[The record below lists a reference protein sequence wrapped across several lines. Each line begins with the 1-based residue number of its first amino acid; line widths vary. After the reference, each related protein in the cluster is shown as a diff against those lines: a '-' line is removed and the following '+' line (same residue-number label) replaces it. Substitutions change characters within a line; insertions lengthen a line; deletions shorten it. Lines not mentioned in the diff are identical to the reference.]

1 MVGSSG
7 VRSSRIRTLAL
18 VLAGGAGG
26 RLELLTAGR
35 AKPAVP
41 FAGKYRLIDFPLSNA
56 HNAGFEDVWVV
67 QQFHPA
73 SLADHLANGRPWDL
87 DRTVGGLLVLS
98 PHLGSDRAGW
108 HHGTADALWRQAPLI
123 RDHDPDVLVVVSA
136 DAVYRLDY
144 SEVVN
149 QHRESG
155 ASVTMVTTR
164 VAAEDAS
171 RYGVVE
177 VDDSRTITG
186 YTYKPDEPSTDLVTT
201 EVFVFDPTSVLD
213 ALQELADEAGDDP
226 LDDLGDQLLPR
237 LVEGGKA
244 QEYRLDSYWRDVG
257 TVPAYLAAHLDLF
270 DDPPGIRLDDP
281 TWPIRTQESLRAAAR
296 CVASAELGD
305 VLLSPGCFVAGRVER
320 SVLGPGVVVEAGAS
334 VRDAVLFHDVV
345 VRAGASIERAV
356 VDANAEIGAEAQIGA
371 GQRAAD
377 SEDDV
382 VLIGEGATV
391 AKGATLAPGT
401 RYPAEENGDNDRG

>member
-1 MVGSSG
+1 MVATSG
-7 VRSSRIRTLAL
+7 VRSSRLRTLAL

-41 FAGKYRLIDFPLSNA
+41 YAGKYRLIDFPLSNA

-108 HHGTADALWRQAPLI
+108 HHGTADALWRQAPLV
-123 RDHDPDVLVVVSA
+123 RDSDPDALVVVSA

-144 SEVVN
+144 GDVVN
-149 QHRESG
+149 RHRESG

-164 VAAEDAS
+164 VAREDAG

-177 VDDSRTITG
+177 ADDSGTITG
-186 YTYKPDEPSTDLVTT
+186 YAYKPDEPATDLVTT
-201 EVFVFDPTSVLD
+201 EVFVFDPATVLD
-213 ALQELADEAGDDP
+213 LLQELAEQAGDEP
-226 LDDLGDQLLPR
+226 LDDLGDDLLPR
-237 LVEGGKA
+237 LVQGGKA
-244 QEYRLDSYWRDVG
+244 HEYRLDGYWRDVG
-257 TVPAYLAAHLDLF
+257 TVPAYVAAHLDLF

-281 TWPIRTQESLRAAAR
+281 SWPIRTQESLRAAAR
-296 CVASAELGD
+296 VVPRAELSD
-305 VLLSPGCFVAGRVER
+305 ALLSPGCNVAGRVER
-320 SVLGPGVVVEAGAS
+320 SVLGPGVVVEAGAT
-334 VRDAVLFHDVV
+334 VREAVLFHDVV
-345 VRAGASIERAV
+345 VRAGAAIQRAV
-356 VDANAEIGAEAQIGA
+356 VDANTEIGADAHLGA
-371 GQRAAD
+371 GEPAAD
-377 SEDDV
+377 ADDDI
-382 VLIGEGATV
+382 VLVGEGSAV
-391 AKGATLAPGT
+391 PKGARLRPGARFT
-401 RYPAEENGDNDRG
+401 TSDSEGDDRG